1 MVEQSPA
8 PSKFPDLVIEL
19 PKFELPFPSDISPMT
34 DSVIE
39 HTSWWARAIGLVPDE
54 RAVQRLRRNGI
65 MHAGPRL
72 VPSAR
77 VNAANL
83 VCDWTVFL
91 IVIDD
96 EFDDGR
102 ELGAR
107 PELAQ
112 AAIDDVIRSF
122 RGQGPGAA
130 PSFPHLAGI
139 GAAVADL
146 GRRFTAIAPSQAWLA
161 RFMRHA
167 EDHLWSKVSEAR
179 QRASGTVLDV
189 PSYVSLRRVT
199 SAAYTYADL
208 VEMAEQV
215 VIAERV
221 QESPAWELMINA
233 FADVWLGIQD
243 ICSCAKEV
251 AAGDEL
257 NLAAVMAR
265 GEGRTLQQGID
276 DAYQWIRDRSAD
288 LAGQRVQLEAA
299 GRQLGLDGNAAMT
312 LRRYLD
318 ALELLLGG
326 HLTWN
331 SQDNP
336 RYTQVISPT

>member
-1 MVEQSPA
+1 MLPGQA
-8 PSKFPDLVIEL
+8 IEL
-19 PKFELPFPSDISPMT
+19 PKFELPFPSDISPVT

-39 HTSWWARAIGLVPDE
+39 HTSWWAQAIGLVPDE
-54 RAVQRLRRNGI
+54 RAAARLRRNGI

-72 VPSAR
+72 VPAAPMSA
-77 VNAANL
+77 ACL

-112 AAIDDVIRSF
+112 AAIEDVAGSF
-122 RGQGPGAA
+122 RGQAGELTYR
-130 PSFPHLAGI
+130 FPHLAGI
-139 GAAVADL
+139 GAAAADL
-146 GRRFTAIAPSQAWLA
+146 GRRFEASSPGQAWLA

-167 EDHLWSKVSEAR
+167 EDHLWSKVSEAE
-179 QRASGTVLDV
+179 QRASGAALDV
-189 PSYVSLRRVT
+189 PSYIGLRRVT
-199 SAAYTYADL
+199 SAAWTYAGL

-215 VIAERV
+215 VIPARV
-221 QESPAWELMINA
+221 LESPAWGLMLDA

-257 NLAAVMAR
+257 NLAAVLAR
-265 GEGRTLQQGID
+265 GEGLALQQGID
-276 DAYQWIRDRSAD
+276 EAYRWVRGRAGD
-288 LAGQRVQLEAA
+288 LADERARLATA
-299 GRQLGLDGNAAMT
+299 DRDLT
-312 LRRYLD
+312 RYLD
-318 ALELLLGG
+318 ALELLRGG

-331 SQDNP
+331 SKDNP
-336 RYTQVISPT
+336 RYTQVVSP